1 MSKSNATRAAISTAL
16 TERRGKLAQLA
27 SKYLCLRR
35 HFQSPGK
42 RRKQGADLQ
51 SFGVVCTIIQ
61 PFGSQHETNHEHSG
75 QRFHD
80 EGFTTVQVSADYSA
94 RK

>member
-16 TERRGKLAQLA
+16 TERRGKLEQLA
-27 SKYLCLRR
+27 SKYLRLRR
-35 HFQSPGK
+35 YFQSSEK
-42 RRKQGADLQ
+42 RQKDGADLQ

-61 PFGSQHETNHEHSG
+61 PFGSQHETNHEHSS

-80 EGFTTVQVSADYSA
+80 EGFTAVQVIADYSA

>member
-16 TERRGKLAQLA
+16 TERRGNLEELA
-27 SKYLCLRR
+27 SKYLRLHRC
-35 HFQSPGK
+35 FQSLRK
-42 RRKQGADLQ
+42 RRKDGAVLQ

-80 EGFTTVQVSADYSA
+80 EGFTTVQISADYSA